1 MNMMKNQ
8 TMKVLEKNNLLAA
21 AVFISSPLS
30 PSGIKLAVASEIRG
44 RVTGDARDTILA
56 EVQEQVSILNSTFSW
71 KESDRAA
78 AKRATHALAD
88 LAKNGKSSV
97 PLPRSPNVLLP
108 SFRFLANSVVH
119 VSSNQHLQVP
129 PVTEEGLV
137 QKLLPFE
144 HEVEKVSAF
153 ALGLLATVVAA
164 MKASESSHC
173 FSESSNGIKVLN
185 AKNTMQKAKEK
196 NLKGSREKQQFSRES
211 SITSMCVV
219 ETAGGVAS
227 PGYDVVAVVLED
239 HGLLNEG
246 RIMSYICE
254 QASCSSATPCSKSLL
269 VFLKAQSTEVV
280 ALLFDACAS
289 WWTQGPNAILQIIKL
304 LADSGKNLAG
314 YFACSNVLRLDYA
327 SRSRCNSYSTKRQFK
342 VKTVARIVESDAG
355 KVICREA
362 ERIKPAA
369 VVLGSRGRNLIQ
381 SVLQGSVGEY
391 YYHHY
396 KAAPVVIVPGKDVR
410 DASIL

>member
-1 MNMMKNQ
+1 
-8 TMKVLEKNNLLAA
+8 VEL
-21 AVFISSPLS
+21 
-30 PSGIKLAVASEIRG
+30 
-44 RVTGDARDTILA
+44 RV
-56 EVQEQVSILNSTFSW
+56 
-71 KESDRAA
+71 
-78 AKRATHALAD
+78 
-88 LAKNGKSSV
+88 
-97 PLPRSPNVLLP
+97 PVLLDHFNVCYLHI
-108 SFRFLANSVVH
+108 SGTISAYESLT
-119 VSSNQHLQVP
+119 LQ
-129 PVTEEGLV
+129 
-137 QKLLPFE
+137 
-144 HEVEKVSAF
+144 
-153 ALGLLATVVAA
+153 
-164 MKASESSHC
+164 
-173 FSESSNGIKVLN
+173 
-185 AKNTMQKAKEK
+185 
-196 NLKGSREKQQFSRES
+196 
-211 SITSMCVV
+211 
-219 ETAGGVAS
+219 
-227 PGYDVVAVVLED
+227 GYDVVAVVLED

-254 QASCSSATPCSKSLL
+254 QASCSSATPCSKRCHYMVISDNLLLYDSSLL

-280 ALLFDACAS
+280 ALLFDACA
-289 WWTQGPNAILQIIKL
+289 N
-304 LADSGKNLAG
+304 
-314 YFACSNVLRLDYA
+314 YA